1 MANVFV
7 RHGGIHDV
15 AHRHLGDAIT
25 ASHVIDDPMGLGVLV
40 NLHLDLN
47 HQAAYQLEAADVEL
61 VDEVELAEVAGDA
74 PSAGVGG
81 GVVILVLF
89 FLVVVGKVVDVALAI
104 VIDVVESYVV
114 LFLASPKILLVASLG
129 KSGKNRALPLLIS

>member
-74 PSAGVGG
+74 PGAGVGG
-81 GVVILVLF
+81 GVVLF
-89 FLVVVGKVVDVALAI
+89 RVLVVVGKVVDVALAI
-104 VIDVVESYVV
+104 VIGVVESYVV

>member
-1 MANVFV
+1 M
-7 RHGGIHDV
+7 GGKGLV
-15 AHRHLGDAIT
+15 
-25 ASHVIDDPMGLGVLV
+25 GLGVLV

-47 HQAAYQLEAADVEL
+47 HQAAYQLEAAEVEL

-74 PSAGVGG
+74 PGAGIGG

-104 VIDVVESYVV
+104 VIDVVESYIVGGGELHLIEPCAMGDGLELLEGVLALIGILYGIRRVV
-114 LFLASPKILLVASLG
+114 FFCARSHCKA
-129 KSGKNRALPLLIS
+129 

>member
-25 ASHVIDDPMGLGVLV
+25 ASHVIDDPMGLDVLV

-47 HQAAYQLEAADVEL
+47 HQAAYQLEAAPG
-61 VDEVELAEVAGDA
+61 AGI
-74 PSAGVGG
+74 GG
-81 GVVILVLF
+81 GVVLF
-89 FLVVVGKVVDVALAI
+89 RVLVVVGKVVDVALAI